1 MTHKLTISG
10 RTWAVAAMVGVT
22 ASSFL
27 ALPFTAAN
35 AQFGGLLG
43 RSRSQ
48 PSNSDQTPQQACE
61 AATSSGTG
69 GVGRSILRGALGAA
83 TSRLG
88 RVGNLTRFIPTA
100 AVADTLTNAI
110 ACRLDEGEQ
119 LKAKEA
125 TDQVTT
131 TETVGSSVAWRSDTR
146 EGVTGTSTIVAVE
159 DGPSPD
165 GPGNSH
171 NSNAIANNNANAN
184 ANANAV
190 GGYRCML
197 VDDVIIVNGEETREQ
212 KRMCRIPPST
222 RYTLS
227 A

>member
-1 MTHKLTISG
+1 MTDKFRAS
-10 RTWAVAAMVGVT
+10 RKFVAAASVLSLT
-22 ASSFL
+22 ATGL
-27 ALPFTAAN
+27 VAVPFSAAS

-48 PSNSDQTPQQACE
+48 PTNADQTPQQACE
-61 AATSSGTG
+61 AATSSGGG

-88 RVGNLTRFIPTA
+88 RVGGLTRFIPTA

-110 ACRLDEGEQ
+110 ACRLDEREQ
-119 LKAKEA
+119 LQAKQA
-125 TDQVTT
+125 TEQVTT
-131 TETVGSSVAWRSDTR
+131 SETVGSSVAWRSDSR
-146 EGVTGTSTIVAVE
+146 DGVTGTSTIVAVE
-159 DGPSPD
+159 
-165 GPGNSH
+165 
-171 NSNAIANNNANAN
+171 NAPPPNAVAASTTTANAD
-184 ANANAV
+184 AV